1 MVSLA
6 APTTVSLPPAATSTA
21 QNAAI
26 RWVTPAPTWD
36 SSPGPAFQQP
46 FVAEFKQDS
55 FMPDFLN
62 MMAGNSQQP
71 GLNTPETNMV
81 NDPTNPL
88 YKLFQPLHQRYYLVT
103 ASLVCRKLGLPDRTV
118 DCKNGEKVSFVL
130 RRFAPNPPGQS
141 PQYTEMAWV
150 EVGDNKGW
158 NPLQDDKTGQPVPL
172 RKDEER
178 LPLHPVKYCPFVDTS
193 ASPSGSGTSPQSKPC
208 DPRTVHHGYI
218 PVDKREKYLAPA
230 DIGAI
235 QSNIASLKIDL
246 RLDQVTTQVIDQW
259 RALYIDPTT
268 GDALSDGQNLVFENT
283 SLSYQSTLSQAEKD
297 RRLHLRQQ
305 VSLYLVED
313 LTDFLSAYLSDVLT
327 AVINSSPTV
336 SPTSHQNLLDL
347 LNATTINNGS
357 NTLAWAVKNLNDPT
371 TRAQDESDSPTNTYD
386 LAFAKYSGGSVN
398 AAPPTSSTFLAL
410 PAPPIQ
416 PIPPPPPPA
425 TAGLPLAGEGL
436 LHQYLREAL
445 VDSQVS
451 YNIDPDLAKLV
462 KNEPAQGDIFVTRLV
477 YERGICDPVV
487 SQPSAYFTFA
497 KIYDTDA
504 PARKIR
510 IEMPSIGLKD
520 LRKHKRGVAFQLP
533 PDLNNLLNRVNP
545 GMLKGGGLADAG
557 APLGIAMICTFSIPI
572 ITICALIVLFIF
584 LILLNIIFWWLPFIR
599 ICFPIPESK

>member
-6 APTTVSLPPAATSTA
+6 APTTVALPPAAMSAA
-21 QNAAI
+21 QNGAI
-26 RWVTPAPTWD
+26 RWVAPAPTWD
-36 SSPGPAFQQP
+36 SSPGPVFQRP

-118 DCKNGEKVSFVL
+118 DRKNGEKVSFVL
-130 RRFAPNPPGQS
+130 RRLVTQTTPPGQ
-141 PQYTEMAWV
+141 PQQYAEMAWV

-158 NPLQDDKTGQPVPL
+158 NPLLDDKTGQPVPL

-178 LPLHPVKYCPFVDTS
+178 LPLHPVKYCPFVAAPGSSTGGS
-193 ASPSGSGTSPQSKPC
+193 SPSKPC
-208 DPRTVHHGYI
+208 QPRVVYHGYI
-218 PVDKREKYLAPA
+218 PVDKREKYLMSYSMA
-230 DIGAI
+230 AI
-235 QSNIASLKIDL
+235 QNNIASSGVDP

-259 RALYIDPTT
+259 RALYIDPIT
-268 GDALSDGQNLVFENT
+268 GEALSDGQNLVFEGT
-283 SLSYQSTLSQAEKD
+283 PLQGKLSTAEQARRQKLRYQM
-297 RRLHLRQQ
+297 
-305 VSLYLVED
+305 SLYLIED
-313 LTDFLSAYLSDVLT
+313 LAEFLKTYLLDIFN
-327 AVINSSPTV
+327 AVINSTSTV
-336 SPTSHQNLLDL
+336 SPTSYQNLLDL
-347 LNATTINNGS
+347 LNTTMINKGTKSLAQAIRDVQDPNLVSQVENDPFSTIYDVATTNH
-357 NTLAWAVKNLNDPT
+357 
-371 TRAQDESDSPTNTYD
+371 
-386 LAFAKYSGGSVN
+386 GGSSIV
-398 AAPPTSSTFLAL
+398 PPSSTFLVL
-410 PAPPIQ
+410 QSPTKP
-416 PIPPPPPPA
+416 
-425 TAGLPLAGEGL
+425 EGL
-436 LHQYLREAL
+436 LHQRFREAL
-445 VDSQVS
+445 GDSTTQFT
-451 YNIDPDLAKLV
+451 IADDLAQQV
-462 KNEPAQGDIFVTRLV
+462 KNEPTQGDIFVTRLV
-477 YERGICDPVV
+477 YERGVCDPII
-487 SQPSAYFTFA
+487 SQPSAYFIFA
-497 KIYDTDA
+497 KVFDTDA

-533 PDLNNLLNRVNP
+533 PDLNNLLNRVNS